1 MVTTSRL
8 ILAPVDS
15 SEPAARGFDHALALG
30 RRYGAELHV
39 VHAVPAHEPLTRRA
53 RERRALIVRLRRQ
66 AAEAQVRLTVT
77 VRHGEAAD
85 VIRMHAQVLSPN
97 LIVVGTHQRTRIER
111 LRTGSVAER
120 VMLEAAQPV
129 LIVPDRAHAVE
140 PGAFERI
147 AVAVDFGP
155 ASQRGVNL
163 ALDLAGRTNGHVT
176 AVHAVPRVS
185 WQRSPVTRDEDLGQY
200 LDRLSQEELT
210 QDAWRRLERVIPRHL
225 QERTG
230 LDVRVV
236 EGSPAAAITDVA
248 GDMQADVIVVGVPR
262 RGAVARALFGATAA
276 RLLRLASV
284 PVLAVPDVTSDTIV
298 DSGWV
303 TREVRPSL
311 FSELQRATP
320 GGWDGNWD
328 DDWDNDWTNDG
339 RNAVPDAP
347 WFGDENDRP
356 GARVVVH

>member
-8 ILAPVDS
+8 ILVPVDS

-39 VHAVPAHEPLTRRA
+39 VHAVPAHEPLRRRA
-53 RERRALIVRLRRQ
+53 RERRALIGRLRRQ
-66 AAEAQVRLTVT
+66 AADAQVRLTVT
-77 VRHGEAAD
+77 VRHGDAAD

-97 LIVVGTHQRTRIER
+97 LIVVGTHQRTGIER
-111 LRTGSVAER
+111 LRAGSVAER

-155 ASQRGVNL
+155 ASQRGVVL
-163 ALDLAGRTNGHVT
+163 ALGLAGRDNGHVT
-176 AVHAVPRVS
+176 AVHAVPRVG
-185 WQRSPVTRDEDLGQY
+185 WHRSPVYTRDEDLGQY

-210 QDAWRRLERVIPRHL
+210 QDAWRRLERAIPRHV
-225 QERTG
+225 QEKTG
-230 LDVRVV
+230 LEVRVV

-248 GDMQADVIVVGVPR
+248 GDMQADMIVVGVPR
-262 RGAVARALFGATAA
+262 RGAVARTLFGATAA

-284 PVLAVPDVTSDTIV
+284 PVLAVPDITADTIV

-311 FSELQRATP
+311 FADPRRAAA

-339 RNAVPDAP
+339 RDAVPEAP
-347 WFGDENDRP
+347 WFGDEHDRP
-356 GARVVVH
+356 ARVVVH